1 MGLSTSLGFFE
12 LSQKLLLE
20 DSKSGSLGNGL
31 MSTGRETASD
41 PRFEVKRSGG
51 AGGFSSSDDIF
62 FFEVG
67 VAMVGRDRSG
77 GRVKKCQVE
86 LTYDDQSKARIK
98 AKVFYYRICEIDHAL
113 VEKLVFNE

>member
-1 MGLSTSLGFFE
+1 MGFFE

-98 AKVFYYRICEIDHAL
+98 AKVFEIICEINHAL
-113 VEKLVFNE
+113 VEKLFQRRESYFRR

>member
-51 AGGFSSSDDIF
+51 AGGFSSSDDIVL

-67 VAMVGRDRSG
+67 VVMVIWGRQTE
-77 GRVKKCQVE
+77 QVAE
-86 LTYDDQSKARIK
+86 
-98 AKVFYYRICEIDHAL
+98 E
-113 VEKLVFNE
+113 